1 MIILTKEDAILILR
15 MLHRA
20 QNFIP
25 SKDLSKA
32 QDAVAKAL
40 KVPFC
45 FGYDDC
51 STTCWMSC
59 PVQKECSDAAGTLDD

>member
-32 QDAVAKAL
+32 QDAVGAAL

-51 STTCWMSC
+51 STACWLSC
-59 PVQKECSDAAGTLDD
+59 TVQKECGTVAGAVDV